1 MSVQR
6 ESVIASVQR
15 ESVIATTADGVR
27 LHLTRVIASELASR
41 RPTRGAVVLQHGLG
55 SNGGVFL
62 VPQLS
67 LAERLAELGYDCFV
81 SELRGA
87 GLSGRPAKGW
97 CLGDYL
103 AFDMPAVIATVCQV
117 SGHPRVHWIGHS
129 LGGVMMMLYGIDQP
143 DAPIER
149 LITVGSALDY
159 KPGRNIYRSLR
170 ALRPVAS
177 FLPSIPFGALSW
189 LNAQVAGIGP
199 SFLAEGMN
207 FQRSN
212 IDRAVAR
219 RLLASGFTSIPIP
232 LLDELNTTFDELGFQ
247 LSGRDAYLPRAAA
260 LRTPTLMIGGS
271 ADPQCPPEATEAS
284 FALLAGVQDK
294 RRVTFGKA
302 YGEADDYGHFDLLV
316 GKRAAS
322 EVWPHIEAFLGGAAS
337 PQRDSADPARAPH
350 FAVEHGPN
358 SS

>member
-1 MSVQR
+1 QH
-6 ESVIASVQR
+6 

-27 LHLTRVIASELASR
+27 LHLTRVIASELESQAAAGKR
-41 RPTRGAVVLQHGLG
+41 TRGAVVLQHGLG

-87 GLSGRPAKGW
+87 GRSERPAKAW

-103 AFDMPAVIATVCQV
+103 ALDLPAVIATVCEV
-117 SGHPRVHWIGHS
+117 SAHPRVSWIGHS
-129 LGGVMMMLYGIDQP
+129 LGGVMMMLYGIDHP

-170 ALRPVAS
+170 ALRPAAS
-177 FLPSIPFGALSW
+177 LLPSIPFGALSW
-189 LNAQVAGIGP
+189 LNGLVAGVGP

-212 IDRAVAR
+212 IDRAVTR
-219 RLLASGFTSIPIP
+219 RLLASGFTSIPLA

-247 LSGRDAYLPRAAA
+247 LSGRDAYLPRASA
-260 LRTPTLMIGGS
+260 LRIPTLMIGGS
-271 ADPQCPPEATEAS
+271 ADPQCPSEATEAS
-284 FALLAGVQDK
+284 FTLLAGVQDK

-302 YGEADDYGHFDLLV
+302 FGQADDYGHFDLLV

-322 EVWPHIEAFLGGAAS
+322 EVWPHIEAFLAGEPGLQQRSGEDPAPAPGLAVELEHGGA
-337 PQRDSADPARAPH
+337 
-350 FAVEHGPN
+350 G
-358 SS
+358 

>member
-1 MSVQR
+1 MSVQ
-6 ESVIASVQR
+6 QQ
-15 ESVIATTADGVR
+15 SVIATTADGVR
-27 LHLTRVIASELASR
+27 LHLTRVIAAEALGAQSAAQ

-62 VPQLS
+62 VPELS

-87 GLSGRPAKGW
+87 GRSERPSKAW

-103 AFDMPAVIATVCQV
+103 ALDLPAVISTVCQV
-117 SGHPRVHWIGHS
+117 SAHPRVSWIGHS
-129 LGGVMMMLYGIDQP
+129 LGGVMMMLYGIDHP

-159 KPGRNIYRSLR
+159 KPGRNIYRTLR
-170 ALRPVAS
+170 ALRPAAS
-177 FLPSIPFGALSW
+177 ILPSIPFGKLSW
-189 LNAQVAGIGP
+189 LNALVAGVGP
-199 SFLAEGMN
+199 GFLAESMN

-212 IDRAVAR
+212 IDRAVTR
-219 RLLASGFTSIPIP
+219 RLLASGFTSIPLV

-247 LSGRDAYLPRAAA
+247 LSGRDAYLPRAAR

-294 RRVTFGKA
+294 RRVTFGKEF
-302 YGEADDYGHFDLLV
+302 GHADDYGHFDLLV

-322 EVWPHIEAFLGGAAS
+322 EVWPHIEAFLAGGPEPRRRSDEDAAL
-337 PQRDSADPARAPH
+337 APH
-350 FAVEHGPN
+350 FAVDHGGVG
-358 SS
+358 

>member
-1 MSVQR
+1 M
-6 ESVIASVQR
+6 SVQR

-27 LHLTRVIASELASR
+27 LHLTRVVASVQ
-41 RPTRGAVVLQHGLG
+41 PTRGAVVMQHGLG

-87 GLSGRPAKGW
+87 GRSERPQKSW

-103 AFDMPAVIATVCQV
+103 ALDLPAVIATACEH
-117 SGHPRVHWIGHS
+117 SGHARVHWIGHS
-129 LGGVMMMLYGIDQP
+129 LGGVMMMLYGIDHP
-143 DAPIER
+143 AAPIER
-149 LITVGSALDY
+149 LVTVGSALDY

-170 ALRPVAS
+170 ALRPIAS
-177 FLPSIPFGALSW
+177 LLPSIPFGTLSW
-189 LNAQVAGIGP
+189 LNAMVAGIGP

-212 IDRAVAR
+212 IDRAVTR
-219 RLLASGFTSIPIP
+219 RLLASGFTTIPIP

-271 ADPQCPPEATEAS
+271 ADPQCPPEATAAS
-284 FALLAGVQDK
+284 FALLSGVQDK

-316 GKRAAS
+316 GRRARS
-322 EVWPHIEAFLGGAAS
+322 EVWPHIEAFLNGAAE
-337 PQRDSADPARAPH
+337 PQRRAHDPAHETTFAAEQGRA
-350 FAVEHGPN
+350 G
-358 SS
+358 